1 MTPTRKTSPRTKPTK
16 AESEPAVEV
25 TPEPESERV
34 ADVVD
39 DARVAPATSVSS
51 TDGAAVTGQDEPA
64 PSSTSQGSTPGPKK
78 VRRGRASEGDT
89 QTAAREAQTAVI
101 AGFADSEQAGTE
113 RAGTAQADTAR
124 AGTAQVGAAQAD
136 TAQADARQAD
146 TAQAAAT
153 TARTPA
159 PVAPAPL
166 NATQLQND
174 PLLGTHDEIIV
185 DLGRKLRWAAVGY
198 ALLGVVA
205 SWLIAAEV
213 GIATKSGAPFGW
225 ALAATI
231 LILAGALWYFADVST
246 RFTSVAAYRKAKTP
260 QAIARLDRGA
270 VVGLY
275 ATIGAWIGAAL
286 GALVVVSG
294 TVTAVLTLGFG
305 AAGWAWFFGAVPVV
319 LLYLYCFGLLHYR
332 LLEKT
337 RDAVA

>member
-1 MTPTRKTSPRTKPTK
+1 VTPTRKTSPRTKPTK

-51 TDGAAVTGQDEPA
+51 TDGAAVTGQDGPA
-64 PSSTSQGSTPGPKK
+64 PSSKSQGTTPGPKK
-78 VRRGRASEGDT
+78 VRRGRTSEGDT

-113 RAGTAQADTAR
+113 RAGTAQADTAQ
-124 AGTAQVGAAQAD
+124 AG
-136 TAQADARQAD
+136 TAQADAEQAD

>member
-1 MTPTRKTSPRTKPTK
+1 VTPTRKTSPRTKPTK

-51 TDGAAVTGQDEPA
+51 TDGAAVTGQDGPA
-64 PSSTSQGSTPGPKK
+64 PSSTSQGTTPGPKK
-78 VRRGRASEGDT
+78 VRRGRTSEGDT

-113 RAGTAQADTAR
+113 RAGTAQADTAQ
-124 AGTAQVGAAQAD
+124 AG
-136 TAQADARQAD
+136 TAQADAEQAD